1 MRRILAYIA
10 VLLGCGLII
19 NPSDTSDIQAKLL
32 SHNRQQVTC
41 LANNI
46 YHEARGEDEQGQL
59 AVGLVTMN
67 RVTQSGKTVC
77 DIVHERK
84 PGCQFSWT
92 CTKVAIKEQE
102 AYNNIVAK
110 SMQIIRGDV
119 KDFTNGATFYH
130 ATYVKPFW
138 SKHKDFKRVA
148 RVGRHI
154 FYKKVNHEEINRK
167 TTKKI

>member
-1 MRRILAYIA
+1 MKRLIAYIT
-10 VLLGCGLII
+10 VVLGCVLVL
-19 NPSDTSDIQAKLL
+19 NKSDNSDIQAKLL
-32 SHNRQQVTC
+32 SHNKQQIIC

-46 YHEARGEDEQGQL
+46 YHEARGETEQGQL

-67 RVTQSGKTVC
+67 RVNQSGKTVC
-77 DIVHERK
+77 EIVHERK

-92 CTKVAIKEQE
+92 CAKVAIKEQE

-110 SMQIIRGDV
+110 SMQIISGDV

-130 ATYVKPFW
+130 ATYVNPFW

-154 FYKKVNHEEINRK
+154 FYKKVNHE
-167 TTKKI
+167 KIYR